1 MKKTFVTLVVVAALI
16 VGSLQMSTG
25 TAKAAS
31 GISVS
36 GFGIG
41 NAPMNASD
49 QYQLLRGRS
58 YDVLGTVAGNNIVSV
73 EVEVFKQGYNYN
85 YFPYAFIMPD
95 ALHQYT
101 SIKLVNSRINT
112 NVHFGELPLG
122 DYIMRLTVY
131 QTDGVAKKDV
141 KFKVQDEPI
150 ISLDGFKNT
159 LTYGKGYGIPG
170 YVASNVPI
178 KKINVTVYFRNGD
191 NPANWSVATYRQG
204 YAYSGVV
211 CAERYYPSGNY
222 WPYSGTALDNNIHFA
237 GLMRGPYALIVT
249 VYPTSGPTV
258 SKTVDFTV
266 K

>member
-1 MKKTFVTLVVVAALI
+1 MKKRIVTLVVVMALI

-25 TAKAAS
+25 TAKAAA
-31 GISVS
+31 ISVS

-41 NAPMNASD
+41 NAPKNASG

-58 YDVLGTVAGNNIVSV
+58 YDVIGTVAGNNIVSV

-95 ALHQYT
+95 PHQYT

-112 NVHFGELPLG
+112 IVHFGELPLG
-122 DYIMRLTVY
+122 DYIMRLTVC
-131 QTDGVAKKDV
+131 QTDGVVKKDV

-150 ISLDGFKNT
+150 ISLDGFKST
-159 LTYGKGYGIPG
+159 LTYNLGYGIPG

-191 NPANWSVATYRQG
+191 NPTNWSVANYRSG
-204 YAYSGVV
+204 YTYSGAV